1 VTPSCRSSRGNTRPA
16 ACLGG
21 RTNIG
26 SALPFAP
33 YSLSGFAPGYPVAG
47 ALLGAAVGALLAG
60 PLADR
65 FGRESLLIAD
75 ALIYALGAMS
85 ASIEGVQG
93 HLVDGE
99 DVGRLVRGGQCGRA
113 DDGDGGHRDAVLVA
127 PDQIADG
134 VGDGQ
139 VAGDRH

>member
-1 VTPSCRSSRGNTRPA
+1 MPELAREHA
-16 ACLGG
+16 AG
-21 RTNIG
+21 RVPGWANQHRLDAAIR
-26 SALPFAP
+26 AVLAERIRV
-33 YSLSGFAPGYPVAG
+33 GYPVAG

-99 DVGRLVRGGQCGRA
+99 DVGRLVRGGQCGWA